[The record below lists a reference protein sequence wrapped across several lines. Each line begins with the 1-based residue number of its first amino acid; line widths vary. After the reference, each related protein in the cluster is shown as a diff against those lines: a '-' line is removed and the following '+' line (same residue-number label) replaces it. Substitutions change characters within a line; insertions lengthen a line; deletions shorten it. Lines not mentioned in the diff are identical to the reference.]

1 MLSTDRHGAG
11 FAMRWQDRPASLT
24 TCMHAS
30 LIVIAGES
38 RMLLRE
44 RYVRDL
50 KAHVARYISIL
61 ESIFG
66 QRDPRFVFG
75 TIEMSDDESPRTH
88 FPDYFHF
95 GGGCR
100 VNILITKYP
109 WENCSPDQGPWQV
122 AHECVHL
129 LDPREAG
136 TINVLE
142 EGLATWF
149 QDESTHHD
157 ELVQHYIAKND
168 KPLPASYLEA
178 QELVRGSV
186 PDILHAVKKLRGSG
200 HRIGDIKADVMA
212 PLLPKVRK
220 ETLERLCSPFQ
231 G

>member
-1 MLSTDRHGAG
+1 MHVSLS
-11 FAMRWQDRPASLT
+11 
-24 TCMHAS
+24 
-30 LIVIAGES
+30 VIAGQGG
-38 RMLLRE
+38 MPLRE

-100 VNILITKYP
+100 VNILITKHP
-109 WENCSPDQGPWQV
+109 WEHCRLDQGPWQV

-129 LDPREAG
+129 LDPSEAG
-136 TINVLE
+136 TGNVLE

-149 QDESTHHD
+149 QDESTYHD
-157 ELVQHYIAKND
+157 EQVRHYIAKYD
-168 KPLPASYLEA
+168 KHAKFSPVYLEA
-178 QELVRGSV
+178 EELVRGSV

-200 HRIGDIKADVMA
+200 FRIGDIKADVMA
-212 PLLPKVRK
+212 PLLPKVGT